1 MMRPPGRGAGFVIS
15 VAGILLQL
23 KGPDRQDGE
32 SITRMMLMMR
42 PPGRAGGCG
51 FCDFSGRNSTAVE
64 GPRQIGW
71 GKYHADDAHDASAR
85 AGCGLCD
92 LSGRNSTAVEG
103 PRQIGW
109 GKYHADDAHDASA
122 QASFRARAF

>member
-1 MMRPPGRGAGFVIS
+1 MIS
-15 VAGILLQL
+15 AARILLQL

-51 FCDFSGRNSTAVE
+51 FCDFGRNSTAVE

-92 LSGRNSTAVEG
+92 LSGRNSAAVEG
-103 PRQIGW
+103 PRQAGW

-122 QASFRARAF
+122 RAGRRVRVL